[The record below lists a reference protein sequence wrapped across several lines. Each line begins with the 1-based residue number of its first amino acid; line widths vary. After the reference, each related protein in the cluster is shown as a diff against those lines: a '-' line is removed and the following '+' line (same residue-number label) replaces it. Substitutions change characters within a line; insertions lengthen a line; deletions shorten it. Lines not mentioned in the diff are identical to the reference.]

1 MNAVRRDRARTVIDR
16 LRDISISIE
25 AILDDEQDALD
36 NMPENL
42 EGSERYS
49 KMEDAVDSLASA
61 MDCVVDA
68 IDELDS
74 AIAC

>member
-1 MNAVRRDRARTVIDR
+1 MNAVRRDRARSVVER
-16 LRDISISIE
+16 LQDISVSIE

-49 KMEDAVDSLASA
+49 RMEDAVDFLDSA
-61 MDCVVDA
+61 MDLVVSA
-68 IDELDS
+68 IDELNN
-74 AIAC
+74 AVAC

>member
-1 MNAVRRDRARTVIDR
+1 MNAVRRDRARSVVER
-16 LRDISISIE
+16 LQDISVSIE

-49 KMEDAVDSLASA
+49 RMEDAVDFLESA
-61 MDCVVDA
+61 MDLVVSA
-68 IDELDS
+68 IDELNN
-74 AIAC
+74 AVAC